1 MAGTRRG
8 AISSAGHAACG
19 RRLFGKTVPRRFH
32 PNYKFIRSSFGAFRL
47 LPVTRQSMMVPVA
60 PPQKSDLSPRKWI
73 LLPLGVLLV
82 AAGLLLFWS
91 PIPLGLPLIIL
102 GLPMLLRY
110 SPRARPGGQ
119 LTYEDDFFG
128 GFRPDRSSSQ
138 PPSRTMGRLRTCPML
153 IHSSATGPRWASGSR
168 TNSTRKRK
176 TP

>member
-1 MAGTRRG
+1 MRPAAAACTGKPFPGVFIRIAYLPFKLRRFP
-8 AISSAGHAACG
+8 AVAGHAPVHDG
-19 RRLFGKTVPRRFH
+19 
-32 PNYKFIRSSFGAFRL
+32 SSGAPYHF
-47 LPVTRQSMMVPVA
+47 
-60 PPQKSDLSPRKWI
+60 PQKSDLSPSKWI

-82 AAGLLLFWS
+82 AAGLLLIWS

-119 LTYEDDFFG
+119 LTYDDDVFG
-128 GFRPDRSSSQ
+128 GFRPDLSSSQ